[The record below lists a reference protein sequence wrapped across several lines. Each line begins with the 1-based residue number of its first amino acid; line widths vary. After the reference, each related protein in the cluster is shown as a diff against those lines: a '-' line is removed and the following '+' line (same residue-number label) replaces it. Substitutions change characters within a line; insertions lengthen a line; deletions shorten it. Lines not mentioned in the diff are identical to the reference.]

1 MYSATRKAMPSVWQK
16 APCCAPSP
24 RNRCFK
30 QQEGRCSMTK
40 EQIAMLVRT
49 AVLFL
54 ALLNQLLLVFG
65 YTILPIS
72 EEELSELLSTLLTML
87 SALWVWWGEK

>member
-1 MYSATRKAMPSVWQK
+1 MS
-16 APCCAPSP
+16 
-24 RNRCFK
+24 N
-30 QQEGRCSMTK
+30 
-40 EQIAMLVRT
+40 EQIRMLVRT

-65 YTILPIS
+65 YSILPIS

-87 SALWVWWGEK
+87 SALWVWWGER